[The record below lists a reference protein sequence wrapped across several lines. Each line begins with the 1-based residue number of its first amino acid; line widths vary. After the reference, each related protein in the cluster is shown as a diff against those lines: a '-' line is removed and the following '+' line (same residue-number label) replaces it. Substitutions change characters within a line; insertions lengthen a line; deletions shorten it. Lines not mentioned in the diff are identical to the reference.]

1 MGNNVDNHVE
11 KMWKNK
17 KGHGKMNWGR
27 SYFKITPSP
36 IRRRGVLPM
45 EELYRAI
52 EAKIKASGYPH
63 PVDGREFYNDLCD
76 EMEERENGTYLL
88 MIKQE
93 GDTYFECRVDIM
105 DDNFDIPF
113 MDIHDGDK
121 VYHVD
126 FDAE

>member
-1 MGNNVDNHVE
+1 
-11 KMWKNK
+11 
-17 KGHGKMNWGR
+17 
-27 SYFKITPSP
+27 
-36 IRRRGVLPM
+36 M

>member
-1 MGNNVDNHVE
+1 
-11 KMWKNK
+11 
-17 KGHGKMNWGR
+17 
-27 SYFKITPSP
+27 
-36 IRRRGVLPM
+36 M

-52 EAKIKASGYPH
+52 EDKTKASGYPKK
-63 PVDGREFYNDLCD
+63 VDGREFYNDLCD
-76 EMEERENGTYLL
+76 EMEEKENGTYLL

-93 GDTYFECRVDIM
+93 GDAYFECRVDIM